1 MSSPMTRRSG
11 SNHLV
16 AVFPDRRAADEA
28 REALVHLGIADDDV
42 VIGDSDDHV
51 ASLRAEMRGELSGGV
66 KSALPFIPTR
76 RGARGFGAVA
86 AIGTVIA
93 LVAAVPLAFIDI
105 GGAYWVRYL
114 FIAAFLCL
122 LAWVYAVVIGTGM
135 GVNRP
140 EEQMAAERGVTL
152 QAPSTPEA
160 RADLERRHPIRLDEV
175 DATGEPVRVVA
186 QDAGE
191 GDGAARGGVRENI
204 TTDDFS
210 PPPGPNTADQ

>member
-1 MSSPMTRRSG
+1 MTRRSG

-16 AVFPDRRAADEA
+16 AVFDDRQAANEA
-28 REALVHLGIADDDV
+28 RESLLRLGLAEGDV
-42 VIGDSDDHV
+42 LIGGSDDHV

-66 KSALPFIPTR
+66 KSALPLIPTR

-86 AIGTVIA
+86 GIGTVIA

-105 GGAYWVRYL
+105 GGEYWMRYI
-114 FIAAFLCL
+114 FIAAFLTL
-122 LAWVYAVVIGTGM
+122 LACVYAVVIGTGM

-152 QAPSTPEA
+152 QAPNTPQA
-160 RADLERRHPIRLDEV
+160 RAELERRHPIRLDEV

-191 GDGAARGGVRENI
+191 GDGAERGGVRENI

>member
-28 REALVHLGIADDDV
+28 RESLVHLGVADADV
-42 VIGDSDDHV
+42 LIGDNDDHV
-51 ASLRAEMRGELSGGV
+51 ASLRAEMQSEVSDGLV
-66 KSALPFIPTR
+66 TLPFVVTR
-76 RGARGFGAVA
+76 RGVRGFITVA
-86 AIGTVIA
+86 TITTFAA
-93 LVAAVPLAFIDI
+93 LLLALPLALIDI
-105 GGAYWVRYL
+105 GGEYWVRYL
-114 FIAAFLCL
+114 FIAAFLTL
-122 LAWVYAVVIGTGM
+122 LGSVYSLVIGFGM
-135 GVNRP
+135 GMNRP
-140 EEQMAAERGVTL
+140 EEAMAAERGVTL

-175 DATGEPVRVVA
+175 DATGEPVRVVESE
-186 QDAGE
+186 GE
-191 GDGAARGGVRENI
+191 GDGAERGGIRENL